1 MGKEIFLQWVEEA
14 VCDLSVR
21 GYLAMSGDIFDDQTW
36 MLGILL
42 AFNG

>member
-1 MGKEIFLQWVEEA
+1 MGKEISLQWVEEA
-14 VCDLSVR
+14 VCDLSAG
-21 GYLAMSGDIFDDQTW
+21 GYLAMSGDIFDEQNW